1 MKNKQIFFKEEY
13 LEMAIQNY
21 AFKSVGSFLQDNTY
35 YIPDYQREYSWED
48 SQVEDFWTDLKSLR
62 ESGEDEHFF
71 GQIVVQNDRDEQKD
85 ERKYIIDGQQR
96 TTTSIIFL
104 SAISTICKKLINDNC
119 IEAREVSED
128 IQIKYIGRWSST
140 NDRLQLRLSNND
152 SDYFKGFIQ
161 TRNLIEPIVEPKT
174 KAQKRITLAF
184 NYLLSK
190 LSSEIEG
197 LPTEEQ
203 FPVINEYYKSFINGF
218 KVMYVET
225 TSLEEA
231 FIIFESLNARGKGLE
246 TSDLLK
252 NHIFK
257 VAKGQF
263 KSVKKKWENML
274 NNLDDGDATK
284 FIRYYWNSKEEFVR
298 TQSLYKKMKT
308 GINTEGQCLQVA
320 TQLENLSVVYS
331 AISQKDGSSV
341 FSNQKLNDVINNL
354 KIFGA
359 SSFYPVVLA
368 MYNKQ
373 WEEENMLFVM
383 KEIEKL
389 IFRNIIIA
397 KNVANK
403 YEIFFAQLAVR
414 ISDKDIEIED
424 LIKRIHQ
431 MKISDQE
438 FSSYFERL
446 QISNKP
452 IIRYIFKKLN
462 NLYASRET
470 VISNSSDVHIE
481 HIMPVALGD
490 WTINEDVQQE
500 FLWRLGNLTL
510 LGNEYNKKILNK
522 VFSVK
527 KNMYEKS
534 EIHITKH
541 LIKYDEWDEYSI
553 TKRQNEITCDAL
565 KIW

>member
-1 MKNKQIFFKEEY
+1 
-13 LEMAIQNY
+13 MAIQNY
-21 AFKSVGSFLQDNTY
+21 AFKPVGSFLQDNTY

-48 SQVEDFWTDLKSLR
+48 SQVEDFWSDLKSLR
-62 ESGEDEHFF
+62 ENGEGEHFF
-71 GQIVVQNDRDEQKD
+71 GQIVVQTDREEQN
-85 ERKYIIDGQQR
+85 EEYKYIIDGQQR

-104 SAISTICKKLINDNC
+104 SAISEICGGLIKERC
-119 IEAREVSED
+119 IEAKEISED

-152 SDYFKGFIQ
+152 SEFFKNFIQ
-161 TRNLIEPIVEPKT
+161 IRNLIEPDMEAKS
-174 KAQKRITLAF
+174 KAQKRIVKAF
-184 NYLLSK
+184 QYLLEK
-190 LSSEIEG
+190 LNNEIEG
-197 LPTEEQ
+197 LPTEEK
-203 FPVINEYYKSFINGF
+203 FTIVNEYFKSFITGF

-257 VAKGQF
+257 MAKGQIDA
-263 KSVKKKWENML
+263 VKKKWQNML
-274 NNLDDGDATK
+274 DNLEDGDATK

-298 TQSLYKKMKT
+298 TQSLYKKMKQ

-320 TQLENLSVVYS
+320 TQLENLSNVYS
-331 AISQKDGSSV
+331 SINQKDGNSI
-341 FSNQKLNDVINNL
+341 FSDQRLNEVINNL

-373 WEEENMLFVM
+373 WDEGEMLRVL

-397 KNVANK
+397 RNVANK
-403 YEIFFAQLAVR
+403 YEIFFANLAVQ
-414 ISDKDIEIED
+414 ISNKDIEIYE
-424 LIKRIHQ
+424 LLERMNQ
-431 MKISDQE
+431 MKISDTD
-438 FSSYFERL
+438 FRDYMNKLS
-446 QISNKP
+446 INNKP

-462 NLYASRET
+462 GLYASRET
-470 VISNSSDVHIE
+470 VISNSDDVHIE

-490 WTINEDVQQE
+490 WTIQE
-500 FLWRLGNLTL
+500 EEHQNYLWRLGNLTL
-510 LGNEYNKKILNK
+510 LGNEYNRRIVNKTFDKKK
-522 VFSVK
+522 E
-527 KNMYEKS
+527 MYEKS

-541 LIKYDEWDEYSI
+541 LTKFEEWNIDSI
-553 TKRQNEITCDAL
+553 IVRQTELTKNAL
-565 KIW
+565 QIW